1 MSELTHDATRER
13 RKLDGRAAHGIAVM
27 AAGACYALQHSYALD
42 GRVSFYPRSARGF
55 SVANSY
61 LLTQSDGAM
70 LIDTGFGKDEPA
82 IRAEIE
88 TLIPRGLPL
97 SLFPLRLNEFMSINN
112 VESFA
117 GHFNVETCY
126 TSNIDAALWFDF
138 GAKAEG
144 RDILRSMKVTAVTRS
159 DTIRLGRHDRTIEVM
174 QAPIRLIATRWLY
187 DRATRTL
194 FSSDMFTHVWRDAE
208 KGPWIVTEHDNDSTS
223 VHDVRSFLLNT
234 RYWWLEGAPTD
245 SIRRAIGDI
254 FDKYDVETIA
264 PGYGCILS
272 GRGVVARHYRMLD
285 EALKSCDRSVAV
297 SRYVPREE
305 ER

>member
-1 MSELTHDATRER
+1 MTDVMQQASGETR
-13 RKLDGRAAHGIAVM
+13 KGKGSGGGIAAL
-27 AAGACYALQHSYALD
+27 AAGRLYALQHTYALD
-42 GRVSFYPRSARGF
+42 GRVSFYPASARGY

-61 LLTQSDGAM
+61 LLTQPDAAM

-88 TLIPRGLPL
+88 ELIAPGQKL
-97 SLFPLRLNEFMSINN
+97 SMFPLRLNEFMSINN

-144 RDILRSMKVTAVTRS
+144 RDILKSMKVTAVSRA
-159 DTIRLGRHDRTIEVM
+159 DTIALGKMGRSIDVM
-174 QAPIRLIATRWLY
+174 NAPIRLIATRWLY
-187 DRATRTL
+187 DHATKTL
-194 FSSDMFTHVWRDAE
+194 FSSDLFTHLWRDRE
-208 KGPWIVTEHDNDSTS
+208 SGPWLVTDADNDATAER
-223 VHDVRSFLLNT
+223 DIRSFMLNT

-245 SIRRAIGDI
+245 SIRRGIGAI
-254 FDKYDVETIA
+254 FDKYDIETIA
-264 PGYGCILS
+264 PGYGCILR
-272 GRGVVARHYRMLD
+272 GRNVIGRHYRMLD
-285 EALKSCDRSVAV
+285 DFLKACDKSVAT
-297 SRYVPREE
+297 SRYVSRDE

>member
-1 MSELTHDATRER
+1 MSLLTQDVPQKTRSPR
-13 RKLDGRAAHGIAVM
+13 SFTGGIA
-27 AAGACYALQHSYALD
+27 ALADDRLYALQNPFPLD
-42 GRVSFYPRSARGF
+42 GRVSSYPASARGF

-61 LLTQSDGAM
+61 MLTEPDAAM
-70 LIDTGFGKDEPA
+70 LIDTGFGKDEPV
-82 IRAEIE
+82 IRAQVES
-88 TLIPRGLPL
+88 LIAPGLPL
-97 SLFPLRLNEFMSINN
+97 SMFPLRLNEFMSINN

-138 GAKAEG
+138 GAKDEG
-144 RDILRSMKVTAVTRS
+144 RDILKSMKVTAVTRA
-159 DTIRLGRHDRTIEVM
+159 DTIQLGKGDRFIDVM

-194 FSSDMFTHVWRDAE
+194 FSSDMFTHLWRETAT
-208 KGPWIVTEHDNDSTS
+208 GPWIVTDSDNDPTATG
-223 VHDVRSFLLNT
+223 DIRSFMLNT

-245 SIRRAIGDI
+245 SIRRGIGNV
-254 FDKYDVETIA
+254 FDKYDIETIA

-272 GRGVVARHYRMLD
+272 GRNVVARHYKMLD
-285 EALKSCDRSVAV
+285 EFLQASDKSVMV
-297 SRYVPREE
+297 SRYVTRDE